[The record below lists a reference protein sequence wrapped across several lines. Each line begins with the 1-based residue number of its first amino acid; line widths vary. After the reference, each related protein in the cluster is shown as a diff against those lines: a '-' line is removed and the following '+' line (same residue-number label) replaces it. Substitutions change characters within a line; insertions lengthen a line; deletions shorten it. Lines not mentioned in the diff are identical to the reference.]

1 MCLQWR
7 DQGMRPIKGEAAL
20 RVFLLIALTLFS
32 TPVLASERRL
42 PQPREMQL
50 AKSYDLNPEG
60 FCYEVENSINAM
72 IPWTYTKCLPA
83 AGTKPGTQSIIL
95 ISEKAVFFQEQ
106 TKKGWLAAAV
116 GAVGY
121 VANQH
126 DKQFRLTGDVIVS
139 DVNHMKNRPPQAWRL
154 PANTVKALQRRI
166 SNDEI
171 NANQF
176 LYGIYQALVPFEIPA
191 TKR

>member
-1 MCLQWR
+1 
-7 DQGMRPIKGEAAL
+7 
-20 RVFLLIALTLFS
+20 
-32 TPVLASERRL
+32 
-42 PQPREMQL
+42 
-50 AKSYDLNPEG
+50 
-60 FCYEVENSINAM
+60 VENSINAM
-72 IPWTYTKCLPA
+72 IPWTYTKCMPA

-95 ISEKAVFFQEQ
+95 ISEKAVFSQEQ

-126 DKQFRLTGDVIVS
+126 DKQFRFTGDVIVS

-154 PANTVKALQRRI
+154 PANTVKALQRRV

-176 LYGIYQALVPFEIPA
+176 LQGIYQALAPFQIPA
-191 TKR
+191 TK